1 MQLDTACVA
10 RRLFAFFFNTGSA
23 LAKQKDTIFFLI

>member
-10 RRLFAFFFNTGSA
+10 RRLFAFFLSTGST
-23 LAKQKDTIFFLI
+23 LSKQKNTIFFLI